1 MTNKKTKN
9 FSQQGL
15 TLVEMLIAI
24 FIFVMMM
31 TGSAFLLSQIYKR
44 YGFAMEQGMSVNET
58 QRVMKIMVEE
68 IRRARQADSGAYA
81 VVSADDFDFVFYSDI
96 DADGETERVHYYL
109 EDSAIKKGTAE
120 PSGIPPT
127 YPGNDQSVS
136 TIAENIQNALDEPL
150 FSYYNS
156 DYPDD
161 QINNPLAVPVAQV
174 SQIRLIKVDIFF
186 NLDPFHAPDNI
197 RLESYVE
204 MRNLKDNW

>member
-1 MTNKKTKN
+1 MMNKKTKN

-24 FIFVMMM
+24 FIFVLMMG
-31 TGSAFLLSQIYKR
+31 GSAFLLSQIYKR

-58 QRVMKIMVEE
+58 QRVMKIMIEE

-96 DADGETERVHYYL
+96 DTDSVTERVHYYF
-109 EDSAIKKGTAE
+109 EDGAIKKGIAE

-127 YPGNDQSVS
+127 YPAGDQSIS

-156 DYPDD
+156 DYPVD
-161 QINNPLAVPVAQV
+161 QTNNPLAVPVSQV
-174 SQIRLIKVDIFF
+174 SQIRLIKVDIYF

-197 RLESYVE
+197 QLESYVE